1 VNKSNRVAGRKK
13 VCDHYATDQGLG
25 IRIKTHEE
33 YTVPRVNFPE
43 WVLDRIDW
51 LGNETVL
58 DVGCGP
64 GNYALPA
71 KDRGC
76 RYIAAD
82 LSLGMLQNLVDGG
95 TERVNMD
102 ALSIPFRNNTIDVI
116 LANHMLYHVP
126 ALATALLEFRRVLKP
141 GGRLVAAT
149 NSDSFM
155 HQIDEVVDDA
165 SRSLGGD
172 HLRDPARK
180 GFIWPFSV
188 ENGRDQLKAVFDQV
202 LLHELHSEL
211 VFPAAEPVV
220 TYIDSTADL
229 YQPHLKNGVRWQA
242 VLLEVE
248 QRVEKQ
254 IISQGTFR
262 VNKHN
267 GIFVCRN

>member
-1 VNKSNRVAGRKK
+1 MNKSDRVISRKK
-13 VCDHYATDQGLG
+13 VRDHYATDEGLG
-25 IRIKTHEE
+25 IRIKTHER

-43 WVLDRIDW
+43 WVLERIDW

-82 LSLGMLQNLVDGG
+82 LSLGMLRNPVIAG

-102 ALSIPFRNNTIDVI
+102 ALALPFRDGATDVI

-126 ALATALLEFRRVLKP
+126 DLVVALSEFRRVLKP
-141 GGRLVAAT
+141 GGSLVAAT

-155 HQIDEVVDDA
+155 HQINEVIDNA
-165 SRSLGGD
+165 SRSLGGGR
-172 HLRDPARK
+172 LRDPARK

-188 ENGRDQLKAVFDQV
+188 ENGRHQLLVVFDQV
-202 LLHELHSEL
+202 VLHELHSEL
-211 VFPAAEPVV
+211 VFPTAEPVV
-220 TYIDSTADL
+220 AYINSTADL
-229 YQPHLKNGVRWQA
+229 YRPHLKSGVRWQA
-242 VLLEVE
+242 VLQEVE
-248 QRVEKQ
+248 HQVQQQ
-254 IISQGTFR
+254 IDSQGTFR

-267 GIFVCRN
+267 GVFVCHN